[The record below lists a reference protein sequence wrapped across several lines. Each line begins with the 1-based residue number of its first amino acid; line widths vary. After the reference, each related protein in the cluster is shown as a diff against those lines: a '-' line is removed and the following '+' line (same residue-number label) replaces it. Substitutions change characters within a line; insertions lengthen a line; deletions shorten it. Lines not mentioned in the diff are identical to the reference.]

1 MQPLREM
8 QPRRMEID
16 MDAPGARDVKGRA
29 TILDKVILLDKG
41 ICILD
46 FDKFIWIQ
54 MNQNYDK
61 HVERLTNWKDIS
73 EEEEWVDKARIIIL
87 FFMKWGTLI
96 LDIML

>member
-46 FDKFIWIQ
+46 FDKFIWI
-54 MNQNYDK
+54 
-61 HVERLTNWKDIS
+61 
-73 EEEEWVDKARIIIL
+73 
-87 FFMKWGTLI
+87 
-96 LDIML
+96 

>member
-1 MQPLREM
+1 
-8 QPRRMEID
+8 
-16 MDAPGARDVKGRA
+16 
-29 TILDKVILLDKG
+29 
-41 ICILD
+41 
-46 FDKFIWIQ
+46 